1 MRTADARQSSLFST
15 LQIED
20 RIPRAHP
27 LRPVRTAACA
37 VLAELRPRLDRLYP
51 SASRNTA
58 AAPEEVLRSMLLWG
72 LYGIPSERRL
82 IEELDYN
89 LLYRWFVGLQLDDQL
104 WSRRAFSEH
113 RKRLNKAGLIGEF
126 VRLTLVRLPGRLLG
140 NPHFTPNRPLLE
152 AWAGQLRWDT
162 PDKPARQPCQDRQA
176 AT

>member
-20 RIPRAHP
+20 RIPRTHP
-27 LRPVRTAACA
+27 LRQVRSAACA
-37 VLAELRPRLDRLYP
+37 VLGELRHRLDGIYP
-51 SASRNTA
+51 PDSRTV

-82 IEELDYN
+82 MEELDYN

-104 WSRRAFSEH
+104 WSRAAFSAH
-113 RKRLNKAGLIGEF
+113 RRRLHKADLIGEF
-126 VRLTLVRLPGRLLG
+126 VRLTLTRLPGRVLG

-152 AWAGQLRWDT
+152 AWAGQLRWDV
-162 PDKPARQPCQDRQA
+162 A
-176 AT
+176 AGEG